1 MNNDSIEKS
10 RSVIPHPPG
19 ISKEKSVVPKKY
31 KKYKES
37 DVLSQLSDEQ
47 LHVIEHN
54 ALARTKSKEDKERK
68 TTYELGLLQLA
79 GLIDPPKQYYTV
91 LGEPIRNP
99 TAYAKTG
106 SPMYGSQKYL
116 MVDLNQKTYIY
127 KLYLE
132 DGKIYIGKTNNL
144 KRRMDEHFSGM
155 GSKVTQKFK
164 PLNYEI
170 LEVCDGYFSN
180 KQEQYHTKKNIRQY
194 GYENV
199 RGGKHTNS
207 RTLHKSQR

>member
-19 ISKEKSVVPKKY
+19 INKVKTVVP

-37 DVLSQLSDEQ
+37 DVLSQLSYEQ
-47 LHVIEHN
+47 LHVIEQE
-54 ALARTKSKEDKERK
+54 ALERAKSKEDKERK

-79 GLIDPPKQYYTV
+79 GLVDPPKQYYTV

-99 TAYAKTG
+99 NAYARTG

-132 DGKIYIGKTNNL
+132 DDKIYIGKTNNL
-144 KRRMDEHFSGM
+144 KRRINEHFSGM

-164 PLNYEI
+164 PLKYEI

-199 RGGKHTNS
+199 RGGKYTNS